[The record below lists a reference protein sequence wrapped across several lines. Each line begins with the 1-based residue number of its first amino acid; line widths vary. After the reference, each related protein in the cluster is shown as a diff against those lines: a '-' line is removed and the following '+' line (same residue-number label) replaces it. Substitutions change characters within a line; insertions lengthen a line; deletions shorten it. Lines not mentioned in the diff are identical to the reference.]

1 MPILT
6 GFLSRKLAPYLD
18 ANRWLLAYSGGV
30 DSHVLLDLL
39 LGIPGRPP
47 ITAVHINHQLQ
58 PEAVQWRIHCEQQAK
73 AAGIDFIAIDV
84 DVDLKSGHS
93 IEDAAR
99 RARYQAFESIVV
111 SGDVLFFGHHL
122 DDQIETLMLRMLRG
136 SGTRGSAAM
145 PASRPIGDGVLMRPL
160 LDTPRSAIESYAE
173 TRQLVWVED
182 PSNQREDFDRNF
194 LRHSVLPSIEQRWPA
209 YRQTLSRTALLNDE
223 AAYLNDE
230 LADSDLRQ
238 SGVFEQG
245 VSSTM
250 AVKLLEGLGR
260 PRQKNLLRHFLT
272 LNRMAVP
279 SAAQLNEALDQLL
292 GAGDDAAPLIEWHG
306 VQLRRFDRQIMV
318 MTPLPPVD
326 TTKHYHWNLTNTISL
341 GNAGQLSAVTSQRG
355 GIDPVRIKAGEC
367 VVKFRQGGERCQP
380 AGRGSSQ
387 TLKKLF
393 QEYRLAPWLR
403 DRIPLITCQG
413 DIVAV
418 GDLWV
423 CEGWQVEDGSAG
435 VSVLWQQEN
444 LIPSY

>member
-1 MPILT
+1 M
-6 GFLSRKLAPYLD
+6 
-18 ANRWLLAYSGGV
+18 
-30 DSHVLLDLL
+30 
-39 LGIPGRPP
+39 
-47 ITAVHINHQLQ
+47 
-58 PEAVQWRIHCEQQAK
+58 
-73 AAGIDFIAIDV
+73 
-84 DVDLKSGHS
+84 
-93 IEDAAR
+93 
-99 RARYQAFESIVV
+99 
-111 SGDVLFFGHHL
+111 
-122 DDQIETLMLRMLRG
+122 
-136 SGTRGSAAM
+136 
-145 PASRPIGDGVLMRPL
+145 
-160 LDTPRSAIESYAE
+160 
-173 TRQLVWVED
+173 
-182 PSNQREDFDRNF
+182 
-194 LRHSVLPSIEQRWPA
+194 
-209 YRQTLSRTALLNDE
+209 
-223 AAYLNDE
+223 
-230 LADSDLRQ
+230 
-238 SGVFEQG
+238 
-245 VSSTM
+245 
-250 AVKLLEGLGR
+250 
-260 PRQKNLLRHFLT
+260 
-272 LNRMAVP
+272 
-279 SAAQLNEALDQLL
+279 L

-435 VSVLWQQEN
+435 VSVVWQQEN